1 LRKEMNMSEMEKDAS
16 KPNAEVPAVGG
27 DKQSENAKNNAQAA
41 EEMSFAEMFE
51 LAEKQA
57 KQRKKESDQRGGG
70 GGGGGSDL
78 HPGQM
83 IYARVV
89 GFSHDSVF
97 LDVGAKAEGVIAK
110 SELVNEAGE
119 LTVKE
124 GEKIEVRVRK
134 IEGGTVVLSR
144 VLAHQSMKNRDLVKE
159 AQKTSIPI
167 EGKVTAQNKGGYDVE
182 IAGLRAFCPAS
193 QIDTR
198 QGVAPT
204 EYVGQKLTFKVIEY
218 KDGGRNI
225 VVSRRAILHE
235 EKRKRSEE
243 VLATL
248 EIGARIKGTVTSL
261 KDYGAFV
268 DLGGVEGL
276 VHVSEISHGH
286 ISKAGDALKVGQE
299 VEALVLKIE
308 PGKDGGK
315 KISLSL
321 KQLSADPWETA
332 QQTIKEGAKVKG
344 KVLRIQPFGAFVE
357 LLPGVDGL
365 IHVSNMS
372 DTRVSN
378 PRDVVKEGD
387 EVEATVV
394 GVDWD
399 KRRIGLSL
407 VKSARELASDLAVGT
422 VLEGTIDRIESF
434 GLFVKLPTGARG
446 LVPAAETGTQ
456 RGADLKK
463 EFKPGSKVKVSVLEV
478 DEKSGKI
485 RLSIRQVAEAEE
497 RAEYAGYMKGGTT
510 STSTSSSF
518 GTLGDVFKNKLKS
531 SEPRGRG

>member
-1 LRKEMNMSEMEKDAS
+1 MTETEKDAG
-16 KPNAEVPAVGG
+16 KPNAENPAAGG
-27 DKQSENAKNNAQAA
+27 ETNAGAHAPEQAPKA
-41 EEMSFAEMFE
+41 DHADEMSFAEMFE

-57 KQRKKESDQRGGG
+57 KQRKKESDA

-78 HPGQM
+78 HPGQV

-134 IEGGTVVLSR
+134 LDGGTVVLSR
-144 VLAHQSMKNRDLVKE
+144 VLAHQSGKNRDTIRE
-159 AQKTSIPI
+159 AQKTGIPI
-167 EGKVTAQNKGGYDVE
+167 EGKVTAQNKGGFDVE
-182 IAGLRAFCPAS
+182 VAGLRAFCPAS
-193 QIDTR
+193 QMDTR
-198 QGVAPT
+198 QGVNPA
-204 EYVGQKLTFKVIEY
+204 EYLNQKFTFKVIEF

-225 VVSRRAILHE
+225 VVSRRWILQE
-235 EKRKRSEE
+235 EKKKKSEE
-243 VLATL
+243 VLAKL
-248 EIGARIKGTVTSL
+248 EAGAHVKGMVTSL

-286 ISKAGDALKVGQE
+286 ISKAADALKPGQE
-299 VEALVLKIE
+299 VEAVVLKIE

-315 KISLSL
+315 KISLSI
-321 KQLSADPWETA
+321 KQLSSDPWETA
-332 QQTIKEGAKVKG
+332 KESIKEGAKVKG

-357 LLPGVDGL
+357 ILPGVDGL

-372 DTRVSN
+372 DTRVQN

-394 GVDWD
+394 SVDWD
-399 KRRIGLSL
+399 KKRIGLSL
-407 VKSARELASDLAVGT
+407 VKSAKELASDLAVGA

-434 GLFVKLPTGARG
+434 GLFVKLPSGARG

-463 EFKPGSKVKVSVLEV
+463 EFRPGAKVKVSVLEV
-478 DEKSGKI
+478 DQKSGKI

-497 RAEYAGYMKGGTT
+497 RAEYAGYMKGGT
-510 STSTSSSF
+510 STTSSNSGF
-518 GTLGDVFKNKLKS
+518 GTLGDVFKNKLSNKAK
-531 SEPRGRG
+531 ER